1 MGLSEQIAWLFLL
14 PLSIACVAWTV
25 THEQI
30 FAEPREYCKRCS
42 ENGKTLLVRKFFYV
56 FTCEY
61 CFSFYVTA
69 FFLAVTRY
77 QLLLTGWRGYLI
89 AEFALMW
96 IANLYMSL
104 FLRLRTGIKEE
115 HFETKVLEEEIKS

>member
-30 FAEPREYCKRCS
+30 FAEPRDYCKRCS
-42 ENGKTLLVRKFFYV
+42 ETGKTVLIRKFFYV

-69 FFLAVTRY
+69 FFLVVTRY

-89 AEFALMW
+89 GEFALMW
-96 IANLYMSL
+96 MANLYMSL
-104 FLRLRTGIKEE
+104 FLLLRTGIKKEN
-115 HFETKVLEEEIKS
+115 FETKVLEEEIKS